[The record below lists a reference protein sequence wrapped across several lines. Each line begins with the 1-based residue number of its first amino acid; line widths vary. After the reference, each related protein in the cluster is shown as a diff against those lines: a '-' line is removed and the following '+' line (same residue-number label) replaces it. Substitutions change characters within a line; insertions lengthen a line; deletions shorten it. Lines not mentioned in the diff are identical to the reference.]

1 MTPAQALGEML
12 KLSSVTSRGWKFD
25 LWLKAIYSFKY
36 FHKKSR
42 RNEDHKL
49 SVPAKNLEEGQDI
62 QSKENINQQRLL
74 QM

>member
-42 RNEDHKL
+42 RNEITS
-49 SVPAKNLEEGQDI
+49 SVFQPRIWKKGRT
-62 QSKENINQQRLL
+62 SSQRKI
-74 QM
+74 